1 MSLKL
6 TGNGL
11 FESSRMM
18 LPEHK
23 EAYNMYRRG
32 LARKERPELDE
43 QEIERMSFLLNE
55 ALHEASLVRITLF
68 DPYQQREQIGKVVQL
83 DSNLCRVK
91 LAMDDECYWLSWT
104 EIVGIAT
111 L

>member
-23 EAYNMYRRG
+23 EAYNEFRKN
-32 LARKERPELDE
+32 LDRKERPHVDE
-43 QEIERMSFLLNE
+43 QRLAELSYQFAEAMNE
-55 ALHEASLVRITLF
+55 EATVRIRIYDLF
-68 DPYQQREQIGKVVQL
+68 QDRWITGKVERIDPLQARMKLVQE
-83 DSNLCRVK
+83 DESRWIK
-91 LAMDDECYWLSWT
+91 LA
-104 EIVGIAT
+104 EIIDLVVE
-111 L
+111 